1 MGICYSKLAKHAEAF
16 TEYDAVLRINPQD
29 GVGYCNRGRKHLAL
43 GRFSEAE
50 ADALMSL
57 KLNPKHKTSQQL
69 LVDARKKLLDSEPP
83 SSEAELYKTA
93 EKLRKHK
100 QWSAAIDAFSELL
113 ETNYPGKAHLLNQRG
128 VCFQELGQHEEA
140 LKDLTE
146 SLELDPTQPI
156 SKLCNRESCH
166 SPRSEYRVPL
176 KLLGL
181 ITSDCVLNHR
191 SPRSEYRVP
200 LKLLGLITSGCVC
213 SIRRRCLPRPGA
225 VQRGGRRPKPGDRS
239 GPGRRSRQGPALRS
253 SDRHGR
259 AVGRS
264 PGLQRRPEALQRGQ
278 VGRGLARHLQ
288 RDRERAGQGR
298 HIHRV
303 RHPRL
308 VLPTARPG

>member
-181 ITSDCVLNHR
+181 ITS
-191 SPRSEYRVP
+191 
-200 LKLLGLITSGCVC
+200 GCVC

-259 AVGRS
+259 AVGRP